1 MVGGYAMI
9 DCTGLIL
16 TKGTNQTIN
25 GIWEQAYNA
34 YKSGKAVFLHNCG
47 YNDGLLSPVPVMILN
62 ESATEYIAT
71 SNILQVSI
79 KNNDVCKVTS
89 LIQS

>member
-9 DCTGLIL
+9 DCEGLVL
-16 TKGTNQTIN
+16 TKSTNQTID
-25 GIWEQAYNA
+25 GIWEQVDAA
-34 YKSGKAVFLHNCG
+34 YKSGKPCWAYNCG
-47 YNDGLLSPVPVMILN
+47 YNTGKLSPVSVMLLD

-71 SNILQVSI
+71 SSILQVSI

-89 LIQS
+89 LIG